1 MARKIRL
8 CGYSVSV
15 VILIAGLIA
24 ICLAVGQ
31 RVGNVN
37 SATITESTAHSVSL
51 KWSKVGSADG
61 YYIYQRNGEKYKKIA
76 TVKGKKN
83 NIYEVKKLADATR
96 YDFSVKAY
104 KQTKQDVVSSKK
116 YLDVATAFTLPQK
129 QDLSATSYE
138 AGTLSFSVTPN
149 DKASGYEIQYAKSK
163 DFSDAQIIHIKQ
175 SADTSKVVENL
186 NIGDEYFAR
195 ARAFVFFNDKKIC
208 GDWSE
213 VQTAKVPSL
222 EELTKIQADKPMI
235 AVTFD
240 DGPGYNGASDKIL
253 DVIEKYHIKAT
264 FFMVGNNAADHPK
277 NVQRKVA
284 LGCEIGNH
292 TVAHAHYGKNVI
304 PSDISRA
311 TEKIEKAA
319 GGAKVTCFRSTGGQT
334 TKSIREEC
342 KKEGLPLYYW
352 SLDTEDWKSRNADKV
367 YKKVMNNVSN
377 GDIILMHE
385 IYDSTAEAFEKMV
398 PELLEKGY
406 QFVTCEELV
415 KAQTGKAPE
424 AGTQYVNGKTIR
436 NETH

>member
-8 CGYSVSV
+8 CGLSISII
-15 VILIAGLIA
+15 ILIAGLIA
-24 ICLAVGQ
+24 ICVASGQ
-31 RVGNVN
+31 KVGNVN
-37 SATITESTAHSVSL
+37 KVNFLGNTANSISL

-61 YYIYQRNGEKYKKIA
+61 YLIYQKDGEKYKKIA
-76 TVKGKKN
+76 TVKGQKN
-83 NIYEVKKLADATR
+83 NTYDVKKLGDTTK
-96 YDFSVKAY
+96 YDFAIKAY
-104 KQTKQDVVSSKK
+104 KDTKNDVTLSKDYTEISGLYTLPAKQKVATSS
-116 YLDVATAFTLPQK
+116 YQEGTITLDVTL
-129 QDLSATSYE
+129 
-138 AGTLSFSVTPN
+138 N
-149 DKASGYEIQYAKSK
+149 DKASGYEIQYAKAK
-163 DFSDAQIIHIKQ
+163 DFSDAQSINIKQ
-175 SADTSKVVENL
+175 SSETSKTVENL
-186 NIGDEYFAR
+186 TAGDGYYVKARTFA
-195 ARAFVFFNDKKIC
+195 FFNEQKVY
-208 GDWSE
+208 GAWSE
-213 VQTAKVPSL
+213 VQTIKVPSL
-222 EELTKIQADKPMI
+222 EDLTKIQADKPMI

-311 TEKIEKAA
+311 TELIEKAA